1 MSVLSTCVEK
11 YNVQTGNKLGVL
23 LTALFY
29 RLADRRAQ
37 IKGGAYI
44 YVYMYI
50 HICIHIY
57 IQIHIYIYVYL
68 YMYIYVDIYIYIYMY
83 AYILITIKLHECF
96 ESLSIL
102 LPFSPRFMCTT

>member
-57 IQIHIYIYVYL
+57 IQIHIYICVFIYVYICR
-68 YMYIYVDIYIYIYMY
+68 YIYIYIHVCIYLDY
-83 AYILITIKLHECF
+83 D
-96 ESLSIL
+96 
-102 LPFSPRFMCTT
+102 